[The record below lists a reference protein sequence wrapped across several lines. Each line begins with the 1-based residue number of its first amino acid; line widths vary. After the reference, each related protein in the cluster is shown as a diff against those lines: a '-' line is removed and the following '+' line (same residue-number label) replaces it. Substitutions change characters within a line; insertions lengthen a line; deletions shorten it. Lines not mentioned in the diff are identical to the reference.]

1 VEIAAVSTKNTST
14 NGSGPAPT
22 QSADEQVDW
31 ALGPGSVTW
40 KVMKDPTVFIIGL
53 LREAMLLT
61 LHPAFA
67 AAAVDHD
74 SFGDDPVGRF
84 KHVAWYTYAA
94 TYGTPSDAEYV
105 SSIVRRRHTTIVGM
119 EPLTQLPYRADSEY
133 ELALTQAMLSAS
145 FLATYELL
153 HGELTSV
160 QRDQFF
166 REQMVPAAL
175 LGTDPEHLP
184 TTYGEMIDQLGHARN
199 RFATG
204 LQAREILSPFATGDY
219 PSGTVIGDLHPL
231 IRRPAMFVLR
241 AFADMAILTMSWE
254 ERELVSVNR
263 RPKLGSARM
272 VKASLRLLS
281 KGFGS
286 RRGQAL
292 FDDFLGEHIA
302 GIYRRGVAADEAPGG
317 RTRAAQFVVPDAAP
331 CLVRLADLSRN
342 WPGSPE
348 RYALGAE
355 GREDSTTVVAPT
367 VLRRNTASS

>member
-1 VEIAAVSTKNTST
+1 VEIAAVNTKSTS
-14 NGSGPAPT
+14 NGSGPTPT
-22 QSADEQVDW
+22 QTVDEQVNY

-175 LGTDPEHLP
+175 LGTNPEHLP

-241 AFADMAILTMSWE
+241 AFADMAMLTMSWE

-272 VKASLRLLS
+272 VKVSLRLLS

-355 GREDSTTVVAPT
+355 GREDSTVVAPT